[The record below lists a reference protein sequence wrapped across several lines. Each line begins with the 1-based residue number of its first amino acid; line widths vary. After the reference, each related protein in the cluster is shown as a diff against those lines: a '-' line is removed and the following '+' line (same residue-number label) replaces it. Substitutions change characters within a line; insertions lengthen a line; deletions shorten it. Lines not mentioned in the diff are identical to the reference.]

1 MRIYNEDKST
11 FQKNGFGKTRHA
23 KESNWFTLTPCKNN
37 NNNNNK
43 FKMYTDLNVK
53 PETIKLVEENI
64 GSMLCEI
71 SLISIF

>member
-1 MRIYNEDKST
+1 MRISQLFKKMVLGKLDMP
-11 FQKNGFGKTRHA
+11 KNQTGLLSCHA
-23 KESNWFTLTPCKNN
+23 KNNN

-43 FKMYTDLNVK
+43 FKMDTDLNVK